1 LAILRLRR
9 HITHAPVLLPAPSIS
24 AVDGK
29 HVVFGKVL
37 DEESMRLV
45 TLIEGKG
52 SSSGKPTAVV
62 EIADCGELP
71 LEEAQ
76 AAESN

>member
-1 LAILRLRR
+1 M
-9 HITHAPVLLPAPSIS
+9 
-24 AVDGK
+24 
-29 HVVFGKVL
+29 VFGKVL

-45 TLIEGKG
+45 ALIEGKG

-62 EIADCGELP
+62 EIADCGELS
-71 LEEAQ
+71 LEEAE